1 MHPLSNLLLAI
12 SATMMFV
19 GIIFMGTGTPV
30 PLIDSQEEAEVE
42 FVYSGQNTTLY
53 FEQTETNTNNGWA
66 IYSFGQYLDDDGDGD
81 WDDCGIVQI
90 SLLNESGVSYFYPQ
104 CGNSTQR
111 EDVPDMIYVG
121 QLCYNP
127 SNEPSS
133 RCTDG
138 NYTFESNVYV
148 KLSQEFQENSD
159 TSIFSRILTGLL
171 KACPPAGQ
179 FSAAPYPCYSSGSF
193 LAYYFPIRKMR
204 PRKRREKALLL
215 NGVHTPFL
223 VKREVAMASRR
234 RSADTPR
241 RRTSSGSP
249 GKGTSEVAFT
259 SQVASS
265 SRGGPMQ
272 TPMLHTRKRSR
283 IAVKSDE
290 SS

>member
-1 MHPLSNLLLAI
+1 
-12 SATMMFV
+12 MMFV

-30 PLIDSQEEAEVE
+30 PLFDSQEEAEVE

-66 IYSFGQYLDDDGDGD
+66 IYSFGQYLDDDGDGE

-159 TSIFSRILTGLL
+159 TSIFSRIIDWLIEGLSTGRTILCSSVPLL
-171 KACPPAGQ
+171 FLGLISGILLSNSEDEAPKKKREGPTAEWRAYSLSGQERGGDGLPKA
-179 FSAAPYPCYSSGSF
+179 FSRHSEKKDIF
-193 LAYYFPIRKMR
+193 RK
-204 PRKRREKALLL
+204 PRKGNVRG
-215 NGVHTPFL
+215 GVHKSGGLFL
-223 VKREVAMASRR
+223 EGWTDADSDAAYKKKVEDRR
-234 RSADTPR
+234 
-241 RRTSSGSP
+241 
-249 GKGTSEVAFT
+249 KE
-259 SQVASS
+259 
-265 SRGGPMQ
+265 
-272 TPMLHTRKRSR
+272 
-283 IAVKSDE
+283 
-290 SS
+290 